1 MVPREFGFH
10 LEKQFYSTIVFPTDG
25 ANTNPFSKK
34 PSPTHKPSPTLSEL
48 VNLKLHHKGRMQ
60 SKLKQQEDIDDGEQE
75 LFFNKTQSLGE
86 LIREKSK
93 TQKSSVQLL
102 SMTAP
107 YKKCDAL

>member
-1 MVPREFGFH
+1 
-10 LEKQFYSTIVFPTDG
+10 
-25 ANTNPFSKK
+25 
-34 PSPTHKPSPTLSEL
+34 
-48 VNLKLHHKGRMQ
+48 MQ